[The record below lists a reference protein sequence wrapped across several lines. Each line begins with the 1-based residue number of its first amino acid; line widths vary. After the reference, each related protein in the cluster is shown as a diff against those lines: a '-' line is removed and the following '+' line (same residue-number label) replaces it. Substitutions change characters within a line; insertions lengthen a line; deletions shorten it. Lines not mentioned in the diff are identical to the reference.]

1 MCTAVVVRLHR
12 TLTFAFPSILLSC
25 DSHVTHTSQYKK
37 PANQSKR
44 MGVGKT
50 MSLMQDRSL
59 LMAAN
64 TPPLK
69 CDHPSLPLTTAV
81 HRKQEPKAR
90 QWWPEV
96 SFNQYPGSGG
106 GWRGG
111 GRGFGY
117 DEDVSAH
124 EKIQARGE
132 PSPLTPSVKV
142 RGKQSCGHVLQRTA
156 RTHVV
161 SLQLLSC
168 LINSD
173 TVHILLPFIFYF
185 HFHFSPTGPTLMS
198 SLRRY
203 QPRASQV

>member
-44 MGVGKT
+44 MAVGKMT
-50 MSLMQDRSL
+50 SLMQDRSL

-106 GWRGG
+106 GWRDGG
-111 GRGFGY
+111 MGFGY

-124 EKIQARGE
+124 EKVQAGGK
-132 PSPLTPSVKV
+132 PSPSTPSVKV
-142 RGKQSCGHVLQRTA
+142 RGKQTSVAVLFALVT
-156 RTHVV
+156 
-161 SLQLLSC
+161 
-168 LINSD
+168 NSD
-173 TVHILLPFIFYF
+173 TVHLLLPLIFYF

-198 SLRRY
+198 SLRWY
-203 QPRASQV
+203 QPRTSQV